1 MNCAYF
7 KLLIAFSVIC
17 GITSCTSIQIEDYAK
32 QDNATDVADVADVT
46 ITFTDLD
53 ITLVPDL
60 TRATAS
66 EAKLSRILLTIFD
79 ASGNSV
85 YTTTQTSSDANFGT
99 ISTPLHV
106 GSYTFSAVAVGST
119 ESTVA
124 IADDATATFSS
135 TPPFATYSTTKEVT
149 IAGNSSQEVTMAF
162 GKRITTTLGITITD
176 DTPAEVQKMQ
186 IIVSPSASK
195 PTSYS
200 IDPST
205 GFASDTW
212 RYERTIE
219 KAKTFTGTK
228 YGLMFFLTSANQQ
241 LDFTVNMLSATG
253 EVLYTRTKTGVT
265 FNKSA
270 STNATG
276 TFFSSSS
283 GITFTFDTADNTST
297 EIDLN

>member
-1 MNCAYF
+1 MIRSIIKA
-7 KLLIAFSVIC
+7 LAFASLFC
-17 GITSCTSIQIEDYAK
+17 GIASCSSYHDETSVERAQLT
-32 QDNATDVADVADVT
+32 DVT
-46 ITFTDLD
+46 INFTDLD
-53 ITLVPDL
+53 ISLVPDI

-66 EAKLSRILLTIFD
+66 EAKLSRILFTIFD

-106 GSYTFSAVAVGST
+106 GSYTFSAVALGST
-119 ESTVA
+119 ESTIA
-124 IADDATATFSS
+124 IADNATATFSGN
-135 TPPFATYSTTKEVT
+135 PPFATYSTTKEVT

-186 IIVSPSASK
+186 IIISPSASK
-195 PTSYS
+195 PTLYS

-219 KAKTFTGTK
+219 KATTFTGTK
-228 YGLMFFLTSANQQ
+228 YGLMLFLTSATQQ

-253 EVLYTRTKTGVT
+253 EVLYTRTKAGVT

-270 STNATG
+270 STNAIG
-276 TFFSSSS
+276 TFFSSTS
-283 GITFTFDTADNTST
+283 GITFTFDTEDNPST

>member
-1 MNCAYF
+1 MIRSCFRLFAIVS
-7 KLLIAFSVIC
+7 LIC
-17 GITSCTSIQIEDYAK
+17 GIASCSSYHDDASDASEERSQLT
-32 QDNATDVADVADVT
+32 DVT

-53 ITLVPDL
+53 INIVPDVS
-60 TRATAS
+60 RATAS

-119 ESTVA
+119 ESTIA
-124 IADDATATFSS
+124 IADNATATFSS
-135 TPPFATYSTTKEVT
+135 NPPFATYSTTKEVT

-176 DTPAEVQKMQ
+176 DTPAEVQNMQ

-195 PTSYS
+195 STSYS

-219 KAKTFTGTK
+219 KATTFTGTK
-228 YGLMFFLTSANQQ
+228 YGLMFFLTSATQH

-276 TFFSSSS
+276 TFFSSTS
-283 GITFTFDTADNTST
+283 GITFTFDTAEAPST
-297 EIDLN
+297 EISLN